1 MLDAGRRTH
10 RPIWDSYIQGALP
23 PSNSYAVRV
32 HLRPAMKL
40 SLRYSSRSEADAKR
54 STARHPESPVAG
66 NVPAPGEVLAE
77 IGLVLAIHLAVAL
90 AVVLTLR
97 AFGIA

>member
-1 MLDAGRRTH
+1 
-10 RPIWDSYIQGALP
+10 
-23 PSNSYAVRV
+23 
-32 HLRPAMKL
+32 MKL
-40 SLRYSSRSEADAKR
+40 SLRYSSLSQAHAKR
-54 STARHPESPVAG
+54 STARHHEPPVAG

-90 AVVLTLR
+90 AVILTLR